1 MIILIDSNITF
12 FKIPFMINK
21 KPYNTL
27 GTEGDFN
34 SIKPTSGNLPL
45 IPLNGEEPDV
55 FQLNWEHGKDDPH
68 HIILESLS

>member
-1 MIILIDSNITF
+1 MQKKAPDKVQLPRT
-12 FKIPFMINK
+12 INTLSK
-21 KPYNTL
+21 L

-34 SIKPTSGNLPL
+34 STKHTSGNLPL